1 MSARFL
7 FVCATSVVVLL
18 FAKSV
23 SAEGTYQRTEE
34 RKKTLVWNNDPQPN
48 DAASWSGERDEEGYA
63 TGAGTLKWFKIGKS
77 FTTGSNI
84 AGLKKTE
91 ISSYTGTML
100 RGKFKGQVVTVDH
113 GKTYHA
119 NFVDGRRK
127 GVWVEGP
134 VIAKAESVEKT
145 AAAEK
150 AETKTPSASVEVAA
164 EPKATEEKPRKT
176 AEAQETTDIPAA
188 GPAEEKPEV
197 TTTKAETSESDAQEK
212 AAPVE
217 KASQPIIAQAST
229 EQSDEATTPR
239 ESVTR
244 KGALAPGAV
253 HAIER
258 PTQSAAKK
266 SETQTSAPAARAKKT
281 EEKIEKTSTPAK
293 PAPSQPAEAETNIA
307 EDIPA
312 EGPPSEKIK
321 EAAPSAT
328 PAAARKTANV
338 EPAAKETPVDD
349 SIRALT
355 GPPSALRSSGAAET
369 NPPADTST
377 PATAAAA
384 APSAAAAP
392 KLTAVNAM
400 DIADI
405 EARTRSY
412 DLGEYQLPKAE
423 YNSSNDT
430 WSVTYAPR
438 DAGTKQLN
446 VTIQDK
452 NGKAE
457 IKK

>member
-18 FAKSV
+18 FAKSAC
-23 SAEGTYQRTEE
+23 AEGAYQRTEE
-34 RKKTLVWNNDPQPN
+34 RKKTFVWNNDRQPN
-48 DAASWSGERDEEGYA
+48 DAASWSGERDEDGYA
-63 TGAGTLKWFKIGKS
+63 TGAGTLKWFKLGKN

-84 AGLKKTE
+84 AGRKKTE
-91 ISSYTGTML
+91 ISSYTGTMV
-100 RGKFKGQVVTVDH
+100 RGKFTGPVVTVDH

-134 VIAKAESVEKT
+134 VIAKAESAEKT
-145 AAAEK
+145 APAEK
-150 AETKTPSASVEVAA
+150 AETKAPSASVEVTAG
-164 EPKATEEKPRKT
+164 PSATKEKPRET
-176 AEAQETTDIPAA
+176 TEAQETTDIPAA
-188 GPAEEKPEV
+188 GPTDEKPEV
-197 TTTKAETSESDAQEK
+197 TSAKAESNESDAQGK

-217 KASQPIIAQAST
+217 KASQPLIAQAST
-229 EQSDEATTPR
+229 EESDQATTPR
-239 ESVTR
+239 EPVTR

-253 HAIER
+253 RAIDR
-258 PTQSAAKK
+258 PTQDTAKK
-266 SETQTSAPAARAKKT
+266 SETQRPAPAARAKKT
-281 EEKIEKTSTPAK
+281 EEKIEKTSTAAK

-312 EGPPSEKIK
+312 DGPSEKIT

-328 PAAARKTANV
+328 PAAAPKIATV
-338 EPAAKETPVDD
+338 GPTAKETPVDD

-377 PATAAAA
+377 ATTAAAA
-384 APSAAAAP
+384 GPSAAAAP

-405 EARTRSY
+405 EARTRGY
-412 DLGEYQLPKAE
+412 DLGEFQLPKAE

-430 WSVTYAPR
+430 WSVSYAPR
-438 DAGTKQLN
+438 SADLKQLN

>member
-7 FVCATSVVVLL
+7 FVCAASVAVLL

-23 SAEGTYQRTEE
+23 CAQGAYQRTEE

-63 TGAGTLKWFKIGKS
+63 TGAGTLKWFKLGKS

-84 AGLKKTE
+84 AGRKKTE
-91 ISSYTGTML
+91 ISSYTGTMA
-100 RGKFKGQVVTVDH
+100 RGKFTGQVVTVDH

-119 NFVDGRRK
+119 NFADGHRK
-127 GVWVEGP
+127 GVWFEGP
-134 VIAKAESVEKT
+134 VIAKAESIEKT
-145 AAAEK
+145 EPAEK

-164 EPKATEEKPRKT
+164 EPNATEEKPRKT
-176 AEAQETTDIPAA
+176 AEVEETTDIPAA
-188 GPAEEKPEV
+188 GPDEEKSEA
-197 TTTKAETSESDAQEK
+197 TTAKAETGESDAPEK

-217 KASQPIIAQAST
+217 KASQPLIAQAST
-229 EQSDEATTPR
+229 EQAEEATTPR
-239 ESVTR
+239 EPVNR

-253 HAIER
+253 RPIER
-258 PTQSAAKK
+258 PTRGTAKK
-266 SETQTSAPAARAKKT
+266 SETQTSAPAEQAKKT
-281 EEKIEKTSTPAK
+281 EAKIGKTSTAAK
-293 PAPSQPAEAETNIA
+293 PAPSQPAEAETNVA
-307 EDIPA
+307 EDTPA
-312 EGPPSEKIK
+312 EGPASEKIK

-328 PAAARKTANV
+328 PASARKSASV

-355 GPPSALRSSGAAET
+355 GPPSALRSNAATET
-369 NPPADTST
+369 NQPADTSAPT
-377 PATAAAA
+377 TAAAV
-384 APSAAAAP
+384 APSAAEAP

-405 EARTRSY
+405 EARTRGY

-438 DAGTKQLN
+438 EADTKHLS